1 MWKKKL
7 ATFPFFH
14 FWRTINHEKS
24 IKNAVRRCE
33 NWSLPMT
40 QSMSHHLAHLRSPLK
55 LKSFFLCVSH
65 VNMIIKHVENHE
77 KNFSVSARIFRI
89 VPHRPS
95 SSLNKIAV
103 PLAIFPRPSN
113 SVYIIYSEFEG
124 IWGISTRSSIFPRGN
139 AL

>member
-1 MWKKKL
+1 MRKL
-7 ATFPFFH
+7 VIAHDTVHVTPSGASAIAAE
-14 FWRTINHEKS
+14 TEK
-24 IKNAVRRCE
+24 
-33 NWSLPMT
+33 
-40 QSMSHHLAHLRSPLK
+40 
-55 LKSFFLCVSH
+55 FFLCVSH

-124 IWGISTRSSIFPRGN
+124 IWGISTLMVDFP
-139 AL
+139 